1 MLYTVC
7 TRLSNKEDEAC
18 LLSPMV
24 PKRSESIGNVKST
37 AVYRCKRSSPV
48 VVIIKE
54 KKEEEEQILMK
65 DKKKKIGST

>member
-1 MLYTVC
+1 
-7 TRLSNKEDEAC
+7 
-18 LLSPMV
+18 MV